1 MPVQIPMILSSQT
14 TSSYSTQQNL
24 SMMQPA
30 NTFIMGNTGNN
41 RVRMNM
47 FAVNNKKGGCRT
59 CGGR

>member
-14 TSSYSTQQNL
+14 TSSSTQQTL

-30 NTFIMGNTGNN
+30 NTFIMGSTGNN

-59 CGGR
+59 CGGK